1 MPLYWNDHY
10 QENEKVSNS
19 IDTDFFFGLLE
30 KWVILSM
37 NVHISDPHKGL
48 FAIALNKNRYFET
61 YFAKEILHSSAWH
74 LAHPAC
80 PIVADLLEKG
90 GCSWRFY

>member
-30 KWVILSM
+30 K
-37 NVHISDPHKGL
+37 
-48 FAIALNKNRYFET
+48 
-61 YFAKEILHSSAWH
+61 
-74 LAHPAC
+74 
-80 PIVADLLEKG
+80 
-90 GCSWRFY
+90 